1 MSQFKIEACAWEADD
16 REVLTEAKLNISPS
30 LDSHATSSSTRTGG
44 DSIDLLEDQA
54 GDGYDSVPIPGSGR
68 SDRPHSPQPTNQSE
82 PPPIFLKGLTWGFE
96 VLQALDADDPKRLM
110 ASLMREGANPKAQ
123 VDKDGLGGHQWSM
136 WAFRQKGDTV
146 LHLALRWKKTRA
158 LSGLYP
164 LSMVEIPDPEGGLE
178 NVPNDFFDLDCLR
191 SEVDNLTANE
201 LCLRVHGISLSSFW
215 RNSKKE
221 ALREAAEERQR
232 RRLAFEQSVA
242 AGHARLVQ
250 AHERTAMEYRLAV
263 RGVGASRE
271 ADLLLGQRRVLAP
284 PSLAPPVD
292 PEARIEARRNLLYA
306 AGLKPPRGEV
316 PRERPGER
324 DDFFPVDVNEVSNV
338 ALKSILGRLRDGR
351 LAVERLSTRF
361 ELKYAGAIGPKG
373 AIDLAACLSA
383 APHLT
388 ILSLPHQRIGP
399 VGGAALARGIKSCPT
414 LTYVDLRSNCL
425 EDAGVE
431 PLADAL
437 EGNPSLATLCLDAN
451 RFKGLALV
459 ANIAALLAQ
468 GKGGDGLVHL
478 SLTCNEIPDG
488 PMEALHAAAKKAGI
502 ARRKVIKVFPRSEE
516 SNKKPKTLGGFC
528 F

>member
-1 MSQFKIEACAWEADD
+1 M
-16 REVLTEAKLNISPS
+16 
-30 LDSHATSSSTRTGG
+30 
-44 DSIDLLEDQA
+44 
-54 GDGYDSVPIPGSGR
+54 
-68 SDRPHSPQPTNQSE
+68 
-82 PPPIFLKGLTWGFE
+82 
-96 VLQALDADDPKRLM
+96 
-110 ASLMREGANPKAQ
+110 
-123 VDKDGLGGHQWSM
+123 
-136 WAFRQKGDTV
+136 
-146 LHLALRWKKTRA
+146 
-158 LSGLYP
+158 
-164 LSMVEIPDPEGGLE
+164 
-178 NVPNDFFDLDCLR
+178 
-191 SEVDNLTANE
+191 
-201 LCLRVHGISLSSFW
+201 
-215 RNSKKE
+215 
-221 ALREAAEERQR
+221 
-232 RRLAFEQSVA
+232 
-242 AGHARLVQ
+242 
-250 AHERTAMEYRLAV
+250 
-263 RGVGASRE
+263 
-271 ADLLLGQRRVLAP
+271 
-284 PSLAPPVD
+284 
-292 PEARIEARRNLLYA
+292 
-306 AGLKPPRGEV
+306 
-316 PRERPGER
+316 
-324 DDFFPVDVNEVSNV
+324 NEVSNV

-488 PMEALHAAAKKAGI
+488 PMEALHAAAKKSGI